1 MKTPAD
7 SRGFTLVEL
16 MIVIAIIGILA
27 AIALIVSSSYHTRA
41 KVAEATCDIDTIYK
55 AMVLLES
62 DTEEWPGH
70 QTVSQ
75 VQQGVVNNE
84 VWDLS
89 VGAAGLVS
97 TDGNFSDWN
106 GPYLPSVPKDPWGND
121 YFLDTDYQINGVEYI
136 VLGSFGPNGVGQNL
150 YDDDDVIKII
160 H

>member
-7 SRGFTLVEL
+7 SRGFTLIEL

-27 AIALIVSSSYHTRA
+27 AIALIVSSSYATRA
-41 KVAEATCDIDTIYK
+41 KVAEATCDLDMIYK
-55 AMVLLES
+55 AMVLLET
-62 DTEEWPGH
+62 DTGEWPGH
-70 QTVSQ
+70 QTI
-75 VQQGVVNNE
+75 GEVNKGGGNE

-89 VGAAGLVS
+89 VGAAGLVN
-97 TDGNFSDWN
+97 TDGNFPGWE

-121 YFLDTDYQINGVEYI
+121 YFLDTDYQIGGVDYL
-136 VLGSFGPNGVGQNL
+136 VLGSFGPNGVGQNV

>member
-7 SRGFTLVEL
+7 SRGFTLIEL

-27 AIALIVSSSYHTRA
+27 AIALIVSSSYATRA
-41 KVAEATCDIDTIYK
+41 KVAEATCDLDMIYK
-55 AMVLLES
+55 AMVLLET
-62 DTEEWPGH
+62 DTGEWPGH
-70 QTVSQ
+70 QTI
-75 VQQGVVNNE
+75 GEVNKGGGNE

-89 VGAAGLVS
+89 VGAAGLVI
-97 TDGNFSDWN
+97 TDGNFPDWD

-121 YFLDTDYQINGVEYI
+121 YFLDTDYEINGVDYL

-150 YDDDDVIKII
+150 YDNDDVIKII

>member
-7 SRGFTLVEL
+7 SRGFTLIEL

-27 AIALIVSSSYHTRA
+27 AIALIATSSYATRA
-41 KVAEATCDIDTIYK
+41 KVAEATCDLDMIYK
-55 AMVLLES
+55 AMVLLET
-62 DTEEWPGH
+62 DTGEWPGH
-70 QTVSQ
+70 QTI
-75 VQQGVVNNE
+75 GEVNKGGGNE

-89 VGAAGLVS
+89 VGAAGLVN
-97 TDGNFSDWN
+97 TDGNFPGWE

-121 YFLDTDYQINGVEYI
+121 YFLDTDYQIGGVDYL
-136 VLGSFGPNGVGQNL
+136 VLGSFGPNGVGQNV

>member
-1 MKTPAD
+1 M
-7 SRGFTLVEL
+7 
-16 MIVIAIIGILA
+16 
-27 AIALIVSSSYHTRA
+27 
-41 KVAEATCDIDTIYK
+41 IYK
-55 AMVLLES
+55 AMILLES
-62 DTEEWPGH
+62 DTGQWPGH

-75 VQQGVVNNE
+75 INKGGGNE

-89 VGAAGLVS
+89 VGAARLVI
-97 TDGNFSDWN
+97 TDGNFPDWD

-121 YFLDTDYQINGVEYI
+121 YFLDTDYAINGVDYI

>member
-1 MKTPAD
+1 MKTPAG

-27 AIALIVSSSYHTRA
+27 AIALITSSSYHTKA
-41 KVAEATCDIDTIYK
+41 KVAEATSDLDTIYK
-55 AMVLLES
+55 AMILLES
-62 DTEEWPGH
+62 DTGQWPGH
-70 QTVSQ
+70 QAI
-75 VQQGVVNNE
+75 GEVNKGGGNE

-89 VGAAGLVS
+89 VGAAGLVI
-97 TDGNFSDWN
+97 TDGNFPGWG
-106 GPYLPSVPKDPWGND
+106 GPYLPSVPEDPWGND
-121 YFLDTDYQINGVEYI
+121 YFLDTDYEINGVDYL